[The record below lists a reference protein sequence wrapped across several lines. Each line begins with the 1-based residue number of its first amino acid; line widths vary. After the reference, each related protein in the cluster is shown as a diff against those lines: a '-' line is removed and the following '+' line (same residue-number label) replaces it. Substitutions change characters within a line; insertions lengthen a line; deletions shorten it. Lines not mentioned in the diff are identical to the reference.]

1 METLLTASRTEQ
13 CVAVS
18 ETVDVAAARR
28 AGADL
33 ARRLEFGQ
41 DAAARLALVVTE
53 AATNILKHAGH
64 GEILLR
70 IVMGRQADGAA
81 ARGIEMLAID
91 SGAGMQDTAEAMADG
106 NSTAGSYGV
115 GLGAIRR
122 QSDCFDFY
130 TWPGHGT
137 VLRAVL
143 WESAGA
149 GEPWQCGLVC
159 LPLAGEQAC
168 GDAGWAAVIDDGV
181 LLMLADGLGHGEAA
195 AEAADAAVEVMAALA
210 ASSPGLPPPVLAMHL
225 HAALQKTRGAAVAIA
240 HIDAHAG
247 QVQFAGVGNIAG
259 CTSLAGQAR
268 HLVSTNG
275 IVGHNL
281 RKVQAFETAWQE
293 GMLLILHSDGL
304 TSRWSLDPYPGLEQA
319 HPALIAAV
327 LYRDCYRGR
336 DDVSV
341 MVLRRGEVP

>member
-28 AGADL
+28 AAADL
-33 ARRLEFGQ
+33 ARRLDFGQ
-41 DAAARLALVVTE
+41 DPAARLALVVTE

-70 IVMGRQADGAA
+70 SLTGRDAGRMAV
-81 ARGIEMLAID
+81 RGIEILAID
-91 SGAGMQDTAEAMADG
+91 GGAGMHDAATAMADG
-106 NSTAGSYGV
+106 NSTAGTYGV

-122 QSDCFDFY
+122 QSDRFDLY
-130 TWPGHGT
+130 TWPERGT
-137 VLRAVL
+137 VLRAVV
-143 WESAGA
+143 WASPGA
-149 GEPWQCGLVC
+149 HEPWQCGLVC
-159 LPLAGEQAC
+159 LPLAGEQEC
-168 GDAGWAAVIDDGV
+168 GDAGWAAAIDDGV
-181 LLMLADGLGHGEAA
+181 LLMLIDGLGHGEAA
-195 AEAADAAVEVMAALA
+195 AEAADTAVQTLAALA
-210 ASSPGLPPPVLAMHL
+210 ASSPGMPPPTLAMHL
-225 HAALQKTRGAAVAIA
+225 HAALQRTRGAAVAIA
-240 HIDAHAG
+240 RIDAHAG
-247 QVQFAGVGNIAG
+247 QLQFAGVGNIAC
-259 CTSLAGQAR
+259 CTSLDGQRR
-268 HLVSTNG
+268 HLVSING

-281 RKVQAFETAWQE
+281 RKVQAFDTAWQDE
-293 GMLLILHSDGL
+293 MVLILHSDGL

-341 MVLRRGEVP
+341 MVLRQGAIP